1 VPEMHVSAQFLPLGI
16 GLNAWHFVS
25 RDQQDG
31 SRRTLR
37 GGLEMVA
44 IAFLILILAAPGA
57 AQSVPQTPSASDRA
71 QFSNVELRVTD
82 RAGAPLES
90 ARINIDGI
98 TPYERETGSLGRVTF
113 LKVRCGTYIA
123 RVERDGYVPLDREF
137 TVIPGRTTVITASL
151 SPARPR
157 PVTVLGQLSA
167 PSIPGFVDSQ
177 YIGR

>member
-1 VPEMHVSAQFLPLGI
+1 
-16 GLNAWHFVS
+16 
-25 RDQQDG
+25 
-31 SRRTLR
+31 
-37 GGLEMVA
+37 MVA
-44 IAFLILILAAPGA
+44 TAFLILTLAGPAA
-57 AQSVPQTPSASDRA
+57 AQSAPQTPSASDRA
-71 QFSNVELRVTD
+71 QFTSVELRVTD
-82 RAGAPLES
+82 RSGAPLES

-98 TPYERETGSLGRVTF
+98 TEHERETGSLGRVTF

-123 RVERDGYVPLDREF
+123 RIERDGFVPLDREF
-137 TVIPGRTTVITASL
+137 TVVPGRTTLVTASL